1 MKYVVFTCGQL
12 QTNCVVVQ
20 SGNNCLVVDVPFGSN
35 DVADYVLSN
44 NLHVDAVLL
53 THGHFDH
60 CGGVNAF
67 LKSCHANAPVFVHQN
82 DFGLCTKASK
92 NKWGIFCEDC
102 FPTHFLQQGRL
113 QIGNFCLEVL
123 ETPAHT
129 TGSVVFL
136 TQDGV
141 MLAGDTL
148 FRGSVG
154 RIDFPESVPQ
164 FLKSSLQKI
173 ASLKQNYRVICGH
186 GPETTLNQEKIHNV
200 YLRACADTK

>member
-12 QTNCVVVQ
+12 QTNCIVVQ
-20 SGNNCLVVDVPFGSN
+20 SGNNCIVVDVPF
-35 DVADYVLSN
+35 DCDEVVHYVLSN
-44 NLHVDAVLL
+44 GLHVDAVLL

-67 LKSCHANAPVFVHQN
+67 LKSCNVNAPVFVHEN
-82 DFGLCTKASK
+82 DFNLCTNASK

-102 FPTHFLQQGRL
+102 VPTHFLQQGKL
-113 QIGNFCLEVL
+113 QIGNFSLEVL

-136 TQDGV
+136 MQDGV
-141 MLAGDTL
+141 MLSGDTL

-154 RIDFPESVPQ
+154 RTDFLESVPH
-164 FLKSSLQKI
+164 
-173 ASLKQNYRVICGH
+173 AMRNSLKKLFQLSKNYRVICGH

>member
-1 MKYVVFTCGQL
+1 MKYIVFPSGEL

-20 SGNNCLVVDVPFGSN
+20 NGADCVVVDVPFGATEATN
-35 DVADYVLSN
+35 YVLAN
-44 NLHVDAVLL
+44 NLNVVAVLL

-60 CGGVNAF
+60 CGGVADFLAACNA
-67 LKSCHANAPVFVHQN
+67 NVPIFVHEN
-82 DFGLCTKASK
+82 DVELCKNASK
-92 NKWGIFCEDC
+92 NLWGVRCSNCI
-102 FPTHFLQQGRL
+102 PTRFLHQGTL
-113 QIGNFCLEVL
+113 KIQNFCFEVL

-154 RIDFPESVPQ
+154 RTDFPESVPQ

-200 YLRACADTK
+200 YLRTCADTK